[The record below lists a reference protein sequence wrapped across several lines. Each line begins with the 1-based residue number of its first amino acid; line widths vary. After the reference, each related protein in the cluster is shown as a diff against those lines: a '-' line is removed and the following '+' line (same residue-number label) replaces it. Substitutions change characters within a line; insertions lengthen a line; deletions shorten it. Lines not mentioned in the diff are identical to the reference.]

1 MPDES
6 AHKLMIRNAVR
17 EGMIAARRN
26 AWPALLLMIAGSLLV
41 AAYYN
46 NPGVRLALENVV
58 QLREKMGLVY
68 PMLSTAFFGGLLPV
82 IMRRFHLGI
91 KEALSGVVFYL
102 LFWAEKGIEIDLF
115 YRLQDWMWGPDN
127 DWQTLLAKMCFDQF
141 VYSVLIAAPTMTLA
155 YLWKDAGFKV
165 GGVRVALSE
174 KSLLARILTVQLSG
188 WAVWIPGVLIIY
200 AFPQPLQLP
209 LNNLILTLWV
219 MLLILLTRAKTGDS
233 ARPSTPASVSSE
245 RDIDPV

>member
-1 MPDES
+1 
-6 AHKLMIRNAVR
+6 
-17 EGMIAARRN
+17 
-26 AWPALLLMIAGSLLV
+26 
-41 AAYYN
+41 
-46 NPGVRLALENVV
+46 
-58 QLREKMGLVY
+58 
-68 PMLSTAFFGGLLPV
+68 
-82 IMRRFHLGI
+82 
-91 KEALSGVVFYL
+91 
-102 LFWAEKGIEIDLF
+102 
-115 YRLQDWMWGPDN
+115 
-127 DWQTLLAKMCFDQF
+127 
-141 VYSVLIAAPTMTLA
+141 VLIAAPTMTLA

-245 RDIDPV
+245 RDNDPV